1 MTAPYTIRPMTRA
14 ELDLVIDWAAI
25 EGWNPGLADAECYY
39 LADRPGFLLGFW
51 EGEPVAAISVVRYD
65 DHFAF
70 LGFYIVKPQ
79 MRGRGL
85 GWKIWTAGLAHAG
98 ARTVGLDGVVAQQ
111 ENYRKSGFE
120 LSHRN
125 IRYGG
130 RVAVEPPDGGSDLVD
145 LTRAKVAQVV
155 AYDRPF
161 FPAPRERFLA
171 CWLNPAQRITK
182 VLLRDGDIAGYG
194 VSRPCRDGHKIGP
207 LFAEDEAGADLLF
220 RALVHERPG
229 EMVFIDPP
237 EPNRA
242 AVALAERHGLEPV
255 FETARMYRGA
265 APALPLEKIF
275 AITTFEL
282 G

>member
-25 EGWNPGLADAECYY
+25 EGWNPGLADGDCYY
-39 LADRPGFLLGFW
+39 LADRPGFLLGLW
-51 EGEPVAAISVVRYD
+51 EGEPVAAISVVRYG

-85 GWKIWTAGLAHAG
+85 GWQIWNAGLAHAG
-98 ARTVGLDGVVAQQ
+98 ARTIGLDGVVAQQ

-120 LSHRN
+120 LAHRN

-130 RVAVEPPDGGSDLVD
+130 RVAVEPPDEIPGLVD
-145 LTRAKVAQVV
+145 LTRVTAAQVV

-161 FPAPRERFLA
+161 FPAPREQFLA
-171 CWLNPAQRITK
+171 CWLNPAQRTIK

-207 LFAEDEAGADLLF
+207 LLAEDDAAADLLF

-229 EMVFIDPP
+229 QTVFIDPP

-242 AVALAERHGLEPV
+242 AVALAERHGLKPV

-265 APALPLEKIF
+265 PPPLPLEKIF
-275 AITTFEL
+275 AITSFEL